1 MFRNFITE
9 HNLIEKND
17 KILIA
22 FSGGPDSVYLLERLL
37 EIKNEYNLEIFL
49 GYVNHN
55 FRDDVYKDIT
65 LVKNIANKYNLEYK
79 ILDIHLER
87 FSEEKAREY
96 RYKVLND
103 LMIEI
108 GYDKIATG
116 HNKSDNAETIIFNII
131 RGCGL
136 DGLKGISVKRDN
148 IIRPILYI
156 KKSDILKQVFNDYIV
171 DSTNLENDYSRN
183 KIRNLVF
190 PILNEINN
198 KSIDNITKLYK
209 NITNNYDENYN
220 YIINKLKEFDIELNS
235 NKIEQIYK
243 ILNKEESKI
252 INLGNGYYWYKSYDV
267 NKIITKNE
275 LDDKC
280 INDTLT
286 IDNEVIYNGYVIGY
300 TSGVRLEKI
309 SNKMYNILSLD
320 TFNEDSIFDIR
331 TRNDGDRI
339 GNKKLKKLFIDNK
352 IDKLERDRMPI
363 ISYND
368 EIVMVGDLFKVKNK
382 SSINKYYLYIRRNDG
397 R

>member
-65 LVKNIANKYNLEYK
+65 LVKNIADKYNLGYK

-198 KSIDNITKLYK
+198 KSIDN
-209 NITNNYDENYN
+209 
-220 YIINKLKEFDIELNS
+220 
-235 NKIEQIYK
+235 
-243 ILNKEESKI
+243 
-252 INLGNGYYWYKSYDV
+252 
-267 NKIITKNE
+267 
-275 LDDKC
+275 
-280 INDTLT
+280 
-286 IDNEVIYNGYVIGY
+286 
-300 TSGVRLEKI
+300 
-309 SNKMYNILSLD
+309 
-320 TFNEDSIFDIR
+320 
-331 TRNDGDRI
+331 
-339 GNKKLKKLFIDNK
+339 
-352 IDKLERDRMPI
+352 
-363 ISYND
+363 
-368 EIVMVGDLFKVKNK
+368 
-382 SSINKYYLYIRRNDG
+382 
-397 R
+397 